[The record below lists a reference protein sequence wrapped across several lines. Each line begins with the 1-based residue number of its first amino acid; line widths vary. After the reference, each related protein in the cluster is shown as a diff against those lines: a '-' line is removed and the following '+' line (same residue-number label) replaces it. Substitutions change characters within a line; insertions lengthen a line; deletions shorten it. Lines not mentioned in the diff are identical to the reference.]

1 VQDGALLVPFPEGQ
15 PLSPGAYQ
23 LALLWRDVELAIHQ
37 FSVSSG
43 QPRIRQLNVSL
54 TPGGQPL
61 QTLRPADEIFYVNYE
76 FQAGCQGAPYWISV
90 LNPSDALLCGINGV
104 LQSAEDRGELT
115 CYRGEGQALEEGDYV
130 AAVTLMGVVTRTL
143 AFSVEA
149 PMPTP
154 TPTPEET
161 PVPPPV
167 SCGRPF
173 TAAGLTSAG
182 EPFLP
187 LSLFDWYTQ
196 AVYVGSACV
205 NLRPGVPWTTVWYRD
220 GESIREARGSWDG
233 AAAGVVWDSLTGSP
247 DNPFLASGAYSVTL
261 QIADIPLQATFAV
274 YAYEPSGGE

>member
-1 VQDGALLVPFPEGQ
+1 
-15 PLSPGAYQ
+15 
-23 LALLWRDVELAIHQ
+23 LLWSDVELAVHP
-37 FSVSSG
+37 FSVASG
-43 QPRIRQLNVSL
+43 QPRIQQLNVSL

-61 QTLRPADEIFYVNYE
+61 QILQPEDDLFYVNYG
-76 FQAGCQGAPYWISV
+76 FQAGCQGAPYWVSV
-90 LNPSDALLCGINGV
+90 LDPYGSLLCSINGV
-104 LQSAEDRGELT
+104 LQSAEDRDALP
-115 CYRGEGQALEEGDYV
+115 CYRGEGQTLGEGDYL

-143 AFSVEA
+143 TFSVEA
-149 PMPTP
+149 PLPTP
-154 TPTPEET
+154 TSIPAET

-173 TAAGLTSAG
+173 TAAGLTSEG

-220 GESIREARGSWDG
+220 GDPIREARGLWDG
-233 AAAGVVWDSLTGSP
+233 ATSGVVWDSLTGSP

-261 QIADIPLQATFAV
+261 RIADIPLQATFAV